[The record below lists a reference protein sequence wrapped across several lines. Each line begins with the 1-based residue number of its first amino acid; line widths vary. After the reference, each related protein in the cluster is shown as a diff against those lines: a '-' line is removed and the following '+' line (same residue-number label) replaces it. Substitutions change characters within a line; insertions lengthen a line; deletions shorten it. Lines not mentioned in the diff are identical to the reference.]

1 MLLVLIASFAAVSG
15 INDGGNLAG
24 TFLPA
29 RAVSPRVLLPLL
41 IISVGLGPLLFG
53 TAVSHTIAVEIVNL
67 SAASPALAD
76 AALAGALG
84 TLLVTWWLKVPSS
97 TTIALA
103 GGMVGAAL
111 LTGHGPLVHWGGVA
125 KVALGLVGSVAV
137 GFLVAWGA
145 SRGVWRAARRVSAPG
160 ARRRVGYA
168 EAAVLLVQGLAYG
181 ANDQEKAIGLL
192 ALDLS
197 RLHGVPYHVSAVAV
211 ALPLVFWTLGLLG
224 GGWRIARTVG
234 GHIFRIRPL
243 HALSVQ
249 TAAAATVVAAAVLGL
264 PVSTT
269 QTTDGAL
276 FGVGASLAPRRVQ
289 WQTGRRLVL
298 VWATTLPLAMVLGGT
313 FARLAQWIH

>member
-1 MLLVLIASFAAVSG
+1 MLLALIAGFAIVSG

-24 TFLPA
+24 TLLPA
-29 RAVSPRVLLPLL
+29 RAVAPRVLIPLL
-41 IISVGLGPLLFG
+41 IVSVGLGPFLFG
-53 TAVSHTIAVEIVNL
+53 TAVSHTIAVEIVDIP
-67 SAASPALAD
+67 AAGPSLAD
-76 AALAGALG
+76 AALAGALS
-84 TLLVTWWLKVPSS
+84 TLLVSWWLKVPSS

-111 LTGHGPLVHWGGVA
+111 LTGHGALVHWDGVA
-125 KVALGLVGSVAV
+125 KVGLGLLGSVAV
-137 GFLVAWGA
+137 GFLAAWAAGRAVWHVA
-145 SRGVWRAARRVSAPG
+145 RGVTAPAARR
-160 ARRRVGYA
+160 RIGYA

-197 RLHGVPYHVSAVAV
+197 RLHGVPYHVSPTAIT
-211 ALPLVFWTLGLLG
+211 LPLVFWTLGLLG

-249 TAAAATVVAAAVLGL
+249 TAAAVTVVAAAVLGL

-289 WQTGRRLVL
+289 WHTGGRLVL
-298 VWATTLPLAMVLGGT
+298 VWATTLPLALVLGGA
-313 FARLAQWIH
+313 FARLGEWIH